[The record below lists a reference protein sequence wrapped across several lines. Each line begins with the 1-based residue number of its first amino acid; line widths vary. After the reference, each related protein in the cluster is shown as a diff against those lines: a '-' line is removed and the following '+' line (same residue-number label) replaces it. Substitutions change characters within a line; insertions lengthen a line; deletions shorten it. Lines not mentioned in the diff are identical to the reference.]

1 MTETNHSQT
10 IPISPSV
17 FPTKNK
23 KMTEQPHY
31 YKFDIDK
38 IKSQIGFM
46 SGTNNSKEI
55 SCFAQQWNKF
65 KFIIK

>member
-38 IKSQIGFM
+38 IKSV
-46 SGTNNSKEI
+46 
-55 SCFAQQWNKF
+55 
-65 KFIIK
+65 FIQTPFGQFSLN